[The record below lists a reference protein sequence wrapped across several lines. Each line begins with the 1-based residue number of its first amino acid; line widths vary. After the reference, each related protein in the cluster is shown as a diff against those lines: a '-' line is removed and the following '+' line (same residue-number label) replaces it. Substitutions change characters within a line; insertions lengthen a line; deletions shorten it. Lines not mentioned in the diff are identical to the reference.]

1 MRAIAT
7 DLSQLI
13 PQCASK
19 FPQMDGVGSGRV
31 MLHYVKKFAM
41 EIVPSVAAT
50 IIGAY
55 IVNHYIAAK
64 PAADAP
70 AAAVVS
76 TAKPKSKA
84 ESKADPKVEAKVDA
98 KTETEAGPGGGPKAD
113 EQTDLA
119 AIPASGVKAKGISEK
134 AILEKNAAAE
144 KGVVVEK
151 PAEKVIDK
159 PAETTASLPVE
170 PRRQPQPPRER
181 ATAKLAPGPVQ
192 PVVATVPSESA
203 AAQEERRDA
212 NDLARAAI
220 ERLRGSETP
229 RAPEPARVQETPR
242 ASTAAAPPAL
252 GVVKPLP
259 PPIVVAAPS
268 ENPDAAATRPPYA
281 APARSDDPASRPTP
295 PGEIPTARPPL
306 DLRAEM
312 VAGAPRERT
321 SVAEDM
327 LSAAKT
333 MFHAVLP
340 K

>member
-1 MRAIAT
+1 
-7 DLSQLI
+7 
-13 PQCASK
+13 
-19 FPQMDGVGSGRV
+19 

-84 ESKADPKVEAKVDA
+84 ETKADPKAATAKVDA
-98 KTETEAGPGGGPKAD
+98 KTETEAGSGGGAKAD

-144 KGVVVEK
+144 KAVVVEK
-151 PAEKVIDK
+151 PAEKLNDK
-159 PAETTASLPVE
+159 PVETTASLPAE
-170 PRRQPQPPRER
+170 PRRHRQPPRER
-181 ATAKLAPGPVQ
+181 AAAKPAPGPVQ
-192 PVVATVPSESA
+192 PVVATAPSEPA

-220 ERLRGSETP
+220 DRLRGSETP
-229 RAPEPARVQETPR
+229 RAPEDRSRAGGAAYIDRSARR
-242 ASTAAAPPAL
+242 RLAS
-252 GVVKPLP
+252 
-259 PPIVVAAPS
+259 
-268 ENPDAAATRPPYA
+268 
-281 APARSDDPASRPTP
+281 
-295 PGEIPTARPPL
+295 
-306 DLRAEM
+306 
-312 VAGAPRERT
+312 
-321 SVAEDM
+321 
-327 LSAAKT
+327 
-333 MFHAVLP
+333 
-340 K
+340 

>member
-1 MRAIAT
+1 
-7 DLSQLI
+7 
-13 PQCASK
+13 
-19 FPQMDGVGSGRV
+19 

-229 RAPEPARVQETPR
+229 RAPEPARVQEDAACIDR
-242 ASTAAAPPAL
+242 SGAASAWRCEAATAADRRRSAVGESRRGSDEAAL
-252 GVVKPLP
+252 CRSRAVRRSG
-259 PPIVVAAPS
+259 IA
-268 ENPDAAATRPPYA
+268 PDAAWRNPDRA
-281 APARSDDPASRPTP
+281 A
-295 PGEIPTARPPL
+295 
-306 DLRAEM
+306 
-312 VAGAPRERT
+312 
-321 SVAEDM
+321 
-327 LSAAKT
+327 AA
-333 MFHAVLP
+333 
-340 K
+340 